1 MSISSRNKEIKV
13 QRDAQSLDHFKN
25 KVAGSEDAY
34 VSLLK
39 PVLAGAGALVLAL
52 LAWVGWSSLR
62 ARAVERHEVA
72 LAELLRSVEGSGATP
87 PSSAEVEKRMREKR
101 PALEELVRSAPASE
115 RAAAEGLLA
124 SWNVVL
130 GQAGPAPAAEPRGPW
145 QRLRQAH
152 RFIALGKAEEAARVL
167 APLRKDATPQEP
179 WGKAY
184 WAAVL
189 DCDRLQGDRGQALKN
204 LAEFKA
210 RYKSLPDENALDV
223 VMKGI

>member
-1 MSISSRNKEIKV
+1 MSTSSRSKEIKV
-13 QRDAQSLDHFKN
+13 QRDAQSLDHFKTN
-25 KVAGSEDAY
+25 VAGSEDVY

-39 PVLAGAGALVLAL
+39 PLLIGVGALVLAM
-52 LAWVGWSSLR
+52 LAWVGWSVMR

-72 LAELLRSVEGSGATP
+72 LAELLRYAEGSGITP
-87 PSSAEVEKRMREKR
+87 SAPSEVEKRMKEKL
-101 PALEELVRSAPASE
+101 PALEQLARNAPASE
-115 RAAAEGLLA
+115 RAVAEGLLG
-124 SWNVVL
+124 SWKLVL
-130 GQAGPAPAAEPRGPW
+130 GQGAPAPAADPKDPW
-145 QRLRQAH
+145 QRLRLAQ
-152 RFIALGKAEEAARVL
+152 RSIALGKGEEGARLL

-189 DCDRLQGDRGQALKN
+189 DCDRLQGNRDQALKN

-210 RYKSLPDENALDV
+210 RFKNLPDENALDV

>member
-34 VSLLK
+34 VGLLK

-101 PALEELVRSAPASE
+101 RVGCAPHIAPSVRSIDSD
-115 RAAAEGLLA
+115 
-124 SWNVVL
+124 
-130 GQAGPAPAAEPRGPW
+130 
-145 QRLRQAH
+145 
-152 RFIALGKAEEAARVL
+152 ALGNSQACGMSRRVL
-167 APLRKDATPQEP
+167 APISLRMVEATSVQS
-179 WGKAY
+179 
-184 WAAVL
+184 
-189 DCDRLQGDRGQALKN
+189 R
-204 LAEFKA
+204 
-210 RYKSLPDENALDV
+210 
-223 VMKGI
+223 